1 MEKAEPKIA
10 LVICT
15 RNRAK
20 RLDTFFESLGRLK
33 CDCSWDLVIV
43 DNGSTD
49 DTSRRLKTF
58 AANFPGRVIL
68 TTEPQAGLGR
78 ARNRGWRATEAP
90 IIAFTDDDCYPEA
103 NFLNDVL
110 AVYADQTVG
119 FSGGR
124 ILLHDSTD
132 ARITIY
138 DHPTE
143 QIYYAGGFIAGGV
156 IQGASMAFRRQ
167 ALVDIDGFDDNLGA
181 GTPFA
186 FEDVDAEL
194 RALAAGWKGKYD
206 PRSVVYHHHG
216 RKPGIEVDALI
227 RAYEIGRGAYF
238 AKCILFMP
246 QRWRCL
252 RFWLRFIKQQPFSR
266 TLREARAAV
275 HYSFR
280 QFREKPNVSY

>member
-124 ILLHDSTD
+124 ILLVGHSGF
-132 ARITIY
+132 
-138 DHPTE
+138 
-143 QIYYAGGFIAGGV
+143 GGQFLH
-156 IQGASMAFRRQ
+156 
-167 ALVDIDGFDDNLGA
+167 ALTGKWRKVENA
-181 GTPFA
+181 TPI
-186 FEDVDAEL
+186 
-194 RALAAGWKGKYD
+194 
-206 PRSVVYHHHG
+206 SVRV
-216 RKPGIEVDALI
+216 EV
-227 RAYEIGRGAYF
+227 R
-238 AKCILFMP
+238 
-246 QRWRCL
+246 
-252 RFWLRFIKQQPFSR
+252 
-266 TLREARAAV
+266 
-275 HYSFR
+275 
-280 QFREKPNVSY
+280 